1 MEKREG
7 PAAQT
12 DQNFEELA
20 GSMQGCKL
28 AGARSGGGEPHSK
41 TASTSKLTWD
51 WATTTTSSSSQ
62 MTVNSD
68 SAALTGQMAWGDVV
82 SQEATGASSDLIHW
96 GGGLG
101 RCRLT
106 RGNGSII

>member
-51 WATTTTSSSSQ
+51 WATTTT
-62 MTVNSD
+62 
-68 SAALTGQMAWGDVV
+68 
-82 SQEATGASSDLIHW
+82 
-96 GGGLG
+96 
-101 RCRLT
+101 
-106 RGNGSII
+106 

>member
-1 MEKREG
+1 MIFVFRRKSGEEG

-62 MTVNSD
+62 MVPNSD
-68 SAALTGQMAWGDVV
+68 VAVFIGQVALDDAMLQEAPRIFSDLVV
-82 SQEATGASSDLIHW
+82 SVAHAPV
-96 GGGLG
+96 
-101 RCRLT
+101 
-106 RGNGSII
+106 

>member
-1 MEKREG
+1 MIFVFRRKSGEGEG

-51 WATTTTSSSSQ
+51 WATTTTSSSSE
-62 MTVNSD
+62 MMGNSD
-68 SAALTGQMAWGDVV
+68 LAMLIRHAAWGHATL
-82 SQEATGASSDLIHW
+82 QEATGTSSDLVVVPVVAA
-96 GGGLG
+96 
-101 RCRLT
+101 
-106 RGNGSII
+106 SVDF